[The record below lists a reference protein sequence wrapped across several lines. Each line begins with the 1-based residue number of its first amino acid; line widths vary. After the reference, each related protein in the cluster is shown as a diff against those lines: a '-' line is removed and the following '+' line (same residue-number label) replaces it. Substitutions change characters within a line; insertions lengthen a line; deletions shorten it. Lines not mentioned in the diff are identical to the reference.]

1 MAFDYYKIIG
11 QKIKEAR
18 QVLNISQGKLAK
30 TLGKESSTYVA
41 LIEAG
46 KRKVSIE
53 NLAQIGMILH
63 KPLSYFL
70 GTDLSTKTPEE
81 IIKIGLQLDEELT
94 PSEKLKVIKFYRF
107 IKHDKHNN

>member
-11 QKIKEAR
+11 RKIKEAR
-18 QVLNISQGKLAK
+18 QSLDISQGKLAK
-30 TLGKESSTYVA
+30 DLGKESSTYVA

-53 NLAQIGMILH
+53 NLAQIGIILH

-70 GTDLSTKTPEE
+70 GTDISSQTPEE
-81 IIKIGLQLDEELT
+81 ILKIALQADEDLT
-94 PSEKLKVIKFYRF
+94 PSEKRKIIKFYRF
-107 IKHDKHNN
+107 IKHDKQNN

>member
-1 MAFDYYKIIG
+1 M
-11 QKIKEAR
+11 
-18 QVLNISQGKLAK
+18 LNISQRKLAK

-41 LIEAG
+41 LIESG

-70 GTDLSTKTPEE
+70 GTDLSAKTPEE
-81 IIKIGLQLDEELT
+81 ILKIALQADEELT
-94 PSEKLKVIKFYRF
+94 PSEKNKIIKFYRF
-107 IKHDKHNN
+107 IKHDKHNP